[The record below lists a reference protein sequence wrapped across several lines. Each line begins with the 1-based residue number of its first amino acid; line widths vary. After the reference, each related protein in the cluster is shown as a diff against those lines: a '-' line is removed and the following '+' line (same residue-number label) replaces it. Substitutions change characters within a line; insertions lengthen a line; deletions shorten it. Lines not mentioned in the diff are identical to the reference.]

1 MRKTIPVENLRYMYD
16 NACVAH
22 PERYVTSIGREAEVL
37 EEHNQDLRGMARMLE
52 NVLHETGQYKG
63 FGYIK
68 RDGGFCDLIHPEFY
82 EYRRKY
88 F

>member
-1 MRKTIPVENLRYMYD
+1 L
-16 NACVAH
+16 
-22 PERYVTSIGREAEVL
+22 
-37 EEHNQDLRGMARMLE
+37 ARMLE